1 MKDVPAPVSL
11 DDKYRLHC
19 GTVLMTGT
27 QALVRLPLAQRRRD
41 ELAGL
46 RTAGFISGYRGSPL
60 GSYDRELWR
69 ARALLDQHGIIF
81 KPGVN
86 EDLAAT
92 AVWGT
97 QQINQFPST
106 YDGVFSIWYGKGPGV
121 ERSGDALKHGNYAGA
136 AKHGGVLVVCGDDHA
151 AKSSS
156 IAHQSE
162 QTLAAHSIPVLY
174 PASVGEIIE
183 YGMAGWA
190 LSRFA
195 GLWVALKCVNETL
208 ETDAT
213 VSVDENG
220 SAIQV
225 PESVHNPEGG
235 VNYQGSYGPTRDDML
250 VTRYRLPRA
259 KEFAQHNRFDRAVFG
274 SSSPRFGI
282 LTAGKAYADVRYAL
296 TLLQVDESRAKSLG
310 LDIYKVGMIWPLE
323 ASGLRRFAAGLVEL
337 LVVEEKRPFLEPQAA
352 SALYDL
358 AVRPRI
364 LGKHD
369 ENGRVLLPSDIPL
382 SATEVAIVIADR
394 LDKVGIADAA
404 LRKRSIELR
413 RRLAERPPS
422 TVPDRPTAD
431 QLRGGSIRTPYF
443 CSGCPHNTSTRV
455 PEGSKAF
462 AGIGCHTMVLR
473 MARETL
479 PPSHMGGEGA
489 NWIGIQPFVDTP
501 HVFQN
506 LGDGTYFHSGLMAI
520 RAAVAAG
527 SNITYKILYNDVVAM
542 TGGQPI
548 DGTISVPTM
557 AQQVL
562 AEGVRQCVIVSDAP
576 HVHRGS
582 AALPNNVTV
591 YSRDDLDQVQRKLRE
606 VAGVTILIYAQM
618 CAAEKRRKIK
628 RGVLP
633 QAARRVFIN
642 EQVCEGCG
650 ECSVKSNCVSIRPK
664 ETPLGRKRMIDQSTC
679 NEDLSCIK
687 GFCPSFVLVRNAR
700 PRAGRALDFTPQT
713 KAFIPEPP
721 PITYAYHYNVV
732 VAGIG
737 GTGVITIGAVL
748 AMAAHI
754 EGRGAGTYNMTGL
767 AQKGGPVYS
776 HLRFTPR
783 PEAVAAAR
791 VDVADADLV
800 IVCDLLAAL
809 ALEAL
814 QTIDRGRTRAV
825 VNSSVEPSG
834 AFQLFPDSNLPG
846 GVELGQFASVIGSNH
861 MSIIDATSFADEL
874 TGDTIAANM
883 FMVGYAYQKGLLP
896 VSIASI
902 SRAIELNAVAVA
914 FNLRALELGRRAA
927 VDQAGAE
934 TRAAPVSA
942 RTHQSAHSLSIEEL
956 VAHHCRH
963 LTEYQNARYA
973 ERYARRVQSV
983 REAEHAKLPG
993 TDGLTRAVARCY
1005 ARVLAY
1011 KDEYEVARLYASP
1024 AFLTSLKQA
1033 FEGDARLQVLLSPPT
1048 LFGSQSR
1055 SLEPRK
1061 RAFGP
1066 WIFVVFR
1073 LLRRL
1078 KGLRGTRFDLFGR
1091 TAERRMERRVLAD
1104 YEVLLDEIVAT
1115 LAPEN
1120 HPLAV
1125 QLAEL
1130 PENIRGFGH
1139 VKWRNFT
1146 QTEEIKTRLIGS
1158 FRAMIAN
1165 SKARL

>member
-1 MKDVPAPVSL
+1 MMDGRQPISL
-11 DDKYRLHC
+11 DDKYRLHT
-19 GTVLMTGT
+19 GSVLMTGT

-41 ELAGL
+41 QSAGL

-60 GSYDRELWR
+60 GGYDRELWR
-69 ARALLDQHGIIF
+69 ARALLDEHGIVF
-81 KPGVN
+81 RPGVN

-97 QQINQFPST
+97 QQLSHFPT
-106 YDGVFSIWYGKGPGV
+106 TFDGVFSIWYGKGPGV
-121 ERSGDALKHGNYAGA
+121 ERSGDALKHGNYSGTS
-136 AKHGGVLVVCGDDHA
+136 KHGGVLVVCGDDHA

-183 YGMAGWA
+183 YGIAGWA

-195 GLWVALKCVNETL
+195 GLWVGLKCVNETL

-213 VSVDENG
+213 VSVDEH
-220 SAIQV
+220 AAPIQV
-225 PESVHNPEGG
+225 PESILTPEGG

-259 KEFAQHNRFDRAVFG
+259 KQFAEHNRFDRAVFG
-274 SSSPRFGI
+274 SSSPRLGI

-296 TLLQVDESRAKSLG
+296 TLLQVDGSRAQSLG

-323 ASGLRRFAAGLVEL
+323 ESGLRRFAAGLVEI
-337 LVVEEKRPFLEPQAA
+337 LVVEEKRPFLEYQAA

-358 AVRPRI
+358 AIRPRI
-364 LGKHD
+364 LGKRD
-369 ENGRVLLPSDIPL
+369 ENGCALLPSDIPL
-382 SATEVAIVIADR
+382 NATEVAIVIAER
-394 LDKVGIADAA
+394 LDKVGVADAA
-404 LRKRSIELR
+404 LRERVMELK
-413 RRLAERPPS
+413 RRLASRPAS
-422 TVPDRPTAD
+422 NVPDRPTAD

-473 MARETL
+473 MGRETL

-489 NWIGIQPFVDTP
+489 SWIGIQPFVDTP

-548 DGTISVPTM
+548 DGTISVATM

-562 AEGVRQCVIVSDAP
+562 AEGVKQCVIVSDAP
-576 HVHRGS
+576 DFHRRS
-582 AALPNNVTV
+582 TVLPKDVTV
-591 YSRDDLDQVQRKLRE
+591 YSRDDLDQVQHRLRDI
-606 VAGVTILIYAQM
+606 AGVTILIYEQM

-633 QAARRVFIN
+633 PATRRVFIN

-650 ECSVKSNCVSIRPK
+650 ECSAKSNCVSIRPK

-700 PRAGRALDFTPQT
+700 PRAGRALDFTPHAMT
-713 KAFIPEPP
+713 VIPEPP
-721 PITYAYHYNVV
+721 SINHAPHYNVV

-776 HLRFTPR
+776 HLRFTPT
-783 PEAVAAAR
+783 PETVAAAR
-791 VDVADADLV
+791 VDVADADLL

-809 ALEAL
+809 APEAL
-814 QTIDRGRTRAV
+814 QTIDRDRTRAV

-846 GVELGQFASVIGSNH
+846 GAELSQFVSVLGRENLSV
-861 MSIIDATSFADEL
+861 IDATSFADEL

-896 VSIASI
+896 VSIESI

-914 FNLRALELGRRAA
+914 FNLRALDLGRRAA
-927 VDQAGAE
+927 VDQAGS
-934 TRAAPVSA
+934 AASTVLVSA
-942 RTHQSAHSLSIEEL
+942 SRQSADSLTIEEL

-973 ERYARRVQSV
+973 DRYARRIQSV
-983 REAEHAKLPG
+983 RDTEQTKTPG
-993 TDGLTRAVARCY
+993 RDGLTRAVARAY
-1005 ARVLAY
+1005 GRVMAY
-1011 KDEYEVARLYASP
+1011 KDEYEVARLYVSRP
-1024 AFLTSLKQA
+1024 FLDSLKQA
-1033 FEGDARLQVLLSPPT
+1033 FEGEARLEVLLSPPT
-1048 LFGSQSR
+1048 LFGSGSR
-1055 SLEPRK
+1055 SREPRK

-1073 LLRRL
+1073 LLARL

-1091 TAERRMERRVLAD
+1091 TAERRMERQVLAD
-1104 YEVLLDEIVAT
+1104 YEVLLDEIVAALT
-1115 LAPEN
+1115 PEN
-1120 HPLAV
+1120 HQLAV

-1130 PENIRGFGH
+1130 PETIRGFGH
-1139 VKWRNFT
+1139 VKWRNLS
-1146 QTEEIKTRLIGS
+1146 QAEEIKTRLIRG
-1158 FRAMIAN
+1158 FRATTVA
-1165 SKARL
+1165 STTGL

>member
-1 MKDVPAPVSL
+1 MMNVRRPITL
-11 DDKYRLHC
+11 DDKYLLNC
-19 GTVLMTGT
+19 GTVLMSGT

-60 GSYDRELWR
+60 GGYDRELWR

-97 QQINQFPST
+97 QQISHFPGT
-106 YDGVFSIWYGKGPGV
+106 YDGVYSIWYGKGPGV
-121 ERSGDALKHGNYAGA
+121 ERSGDALKHGNYSGTS
-136 AKHGGVLVVCGDDHA
+136 KHGGVLVVCGDDHA

-190 LSRFA
+190 MSRFT

-208 ETDAT
+208 ETDVT
-213 VSVDENG
+213 VSVDESS
-220 SAIQV
+220 SAIQL
-225 PESVHNPEGG
+225 PESIDEPEGG
-235 VNYQGSYGPTRDDML
+235 VNYQASYGPARDDTL

-259 KEFAQHNRFDRAVFG
+259 KQFARHNRFDRAVFG
-274 SSSPRFGI
+274 SASPRIGI

-296 TLLQVDESRAKSLG
+296 TLLQLDESRAKSLG
-310 LDIYKVGMIWPLE
+310 LEIYKVGMIWPLE
-323 ASGLRRFAAGLVEL
+323 ESGLRRFAAGLAEI
-337 LVVEEKRPFLEPQAA
+337 LVVEEKRPFLEQQAA
-352 SALYDL
+352 SVLYDL

-364 LGKHD
+364 IGKRD
-369 ENGRVLLPSDIPL
+369 ENGRLLLPSDLPL
-382 SATEVAIVIADR
+382 SATEVAIVIAER
-394 LDKVGIADAA
+394 LEKAGIADAA
-404 LRKRSIELR
+404 LRQRSIELK
-413 RRLAERPPS
+413 RRLAERPS
-422 TVPDRPTAD
+422 SAVPDRPTAD

-462 AGIGCHTMVLR
+462 AGIGCHTMALR

-489 NWIGIQPFVDTP
+489 NWIGIQPFVKTP
-501 HVFQN
+501 HIFQN

-520 RAAVAAG
+520 RAAVAAA

-548 DGTISVPTM
+548 DGTISVPTL

-562 AEGVRQCVIVSDAP
+562 SEGVKECVVVSDAP
-576 HVHRGS
+576 DVHRRS
-582 AALPNNVTV
+582 AALPKNVTV
-591 YSRDDLDQVQRKLRE
+591 YSRDDLDQVQQRLRE
-606 VAGVTILIYAQM
+606 IPGVTVLIYEQM

-628 RGVLP
+628 RGILP
-633 QAARRVFIN
+633 QPTRRVFIN

-650 ECSVKSNCVSIRPK
+650 DCSVKSNCVSIRPK

-700 PRAGRALDFTPQT
+700 PRVGRALDSTPKSRT
-713 KAFIPEPP
+713 FIPAAPSL
-721 PITYAYHYNVV
+721 TYTHHYNVV

-754 EGRGAGTYNMTGL
+754 EGAGAGTYNMTGL

-776 HLRFTPR
+776 HLRFTPT
-783 PEAVAAAR
+783 PETVAAAR

-814 QTIDRGRTRAV
+814 QTIERGRTRAV
-825 VNSSVEPSG
+825 VNSTVEPSA

-846 GVELGQFASVIGSNH
+846 SAELGQFASALGQDKL
-861 MSIIDATSFADEL
+861 SIIDATSFADEL

-896 VSIASI
+896 VSIESI

-914 FNLRALELGRRAA
+914 FNLRAIDLGRRAA
-927 VDQAGAE
+927 VAQAGSE
-934 TRAAPVSA
+934 SPTTLVSRRA
-942 RTHQSAHSLSIEEL
+942 HQSADDLTTQEL

-963 LTEYQNARYA
+963 LAEYQDSRYA
-973 ERYARRVQSV
+973 DRYARRVQSI
-983 REAEHAKLPG
+983 RRTERAKTPG
-993 TDGLTRAVARCY
+993 RDGLTRAVARSY

-1011 KDEYEVARLYASP
+1011 KDEYEVARLYVSP
-1024 AFLTSLKQA
+1024 PFLDSLNQA
-1033 FEGDARLQVLLSPPT
+1033 FEGEARLEVLLAPPT
-1048 LFGSQSR
+1048 LFGSGSR
-1055 SLEPRK
+1055 SVEPRK

-1078 KGLRGTRFDLFGR
+1078 KGLRGTRFDPFGR
-1091 TAERRMERRVLAD
+1091 TAERRMERKVLAD
-1104 YEVLLDEIVAT
+1104 YEVLLEEIVAT
-1115 LAPEN
+1115 LTPEN
-1120 HPLAV
+1120 HQLAV

-1130 PENIRGFGH
+1130 PENIRGFGQ
-1139 VKWRNFT
+1139 VKWRNF
-1146 QTEEIKTRLIGS
+1146 EEAEQLKARLIES
-1158 FRAMIAN
+1158 FRAMPPA
-1165 SKARL
+1165 STVGV

>member
-1 MKDVPAPVSL
+1 MNAPRPITL
-11 DDKYRLHC
+11 DDKYLLDS

-41 ELAGL
+41 ESAGL
-46 RTAGFISGYRGSPL
+46 RTGGFISGYRGSPL
-60 GSYDRELWR
+60 GGYDRELWR
-69 ARALLDQHGIIF
+69 ARALLDEHRIVF

-97 QQINQFPST
+97 QQISNFPGT
-106 YDGVFSIWYGKGPGV
+106 YDGVFAIWYGKGPGV
-121 ERSGDALKHGNYAGA
+121 ERSGDALKHGNYSGTS
-136 AKHGGVLVVCGDDHA
+136 KHGGVLVVCGDDHA

-190 LSRFA
+190 MSRFT
-195 GLWVALKCVNETL
+195 GLWLALKCVNETL
-208 ETDAT
+208 ETDVT
-213 VSVDENG
+213 VSIDEG
-220 SAIQV
+220 APAIQL
-225 PESVHNPEGG
+225 PDLIDDPEGG
-235 VNYQGSYGPTRDDML
+235 VNYQASYGPARDDIL

-259 KEFAQHNRFDRAVFG
+259 KQFARHNRFDRAVFG
-274 SSSPRFGI
+274 CSSPRIGI

-296 TLLQVDESRAKSLG
+296 TLLQIDESRARSLG
-310 LDIYKVGMIWPLE
+310 LEIYKVGMIWPLE
-323 ASGLRRFAAGLVEL
+323 ESGLRRFAAGLAEI
-337 LVVEEKRPFLEPQAA
+337 LVVEEKRPFLEQQAA

-364 LGKHD
+364 IGKRD
-369 ENGRVLLPSDIPL
+369 EHGCVLLPSDIPL
-382 SATEVAIVIADR
+382 SATEVAIVIAER
-394 LDKVGIADAA
+394 LENLGIADAA
-404 LRKRSIELR
+404 LQQRSIELKK
-413 RRLAERPPS
+413 RLAERRSS

-431 QLRGGSIRTPYF
+431 QLSGGSIRTPYF

-462 AGIGCHTMVLR
+462 AGIGCHTMALR

-489 NWIGIQPFVDTP
+489 NWIGIQPFVNTP

-520 RAAVAAG
+520 RAAVAAA

-562 AEGVRQCVIVSDAP
+562 SEGVRQCVVVSDAP
-576 HVHRGS
+576 DLHRRS
-582 AALPNNVTV
+582 AVLPKNVTV
-591 YSRDDLDQVQRKLRE
+591 YSRDDLDRVQQQLRE
-606 VAGVTILIYAQM
+606 VPGVTVLIYEQM

-628 RGVLP
+628 RGILP
-633 QAARRVFIN
+633 QPTRRVFIN

-650 ECSVKSNCVSIRPK
+650 DCSVKSNCVSIRPK
-664 ETPLGRKRMIDQSTC
+664 ETPSGRKRMIDQSTC

-700 PRAGRALDFTPQT
+700 PRAGRALDSTLRSET
-713 KAFIPEPP
+713 FIPEPP
-721 PITYAYHYNVV
+721 SLTYAHHYHVV

-754 EGRGAGTYNMTGL
+754 EGAGAGTYNMTGL

-783 PEAVAAAR
+783 PETVGTAR
-791 VDVADADLV
+791 VDIADADLV
-800 IVCDLLAAL
+800 IACDLLAAL

-814 QTIDRGRTRAV
+814 QTIERGRTRAV
-825 VNSSVEPSG
+825 VNSSVEPSA
-834 AFQLFPDSNLPG
+834 AFQLFPDSHLPG
-846 GVELGQFASVIGSNH
+846 SAELGQFASVVGQDNI
-861 MSIIDATSFADEL
+861 SIIDTTSFADEL

-896 VSIASI
+896 VSIESI
-902 SRAIELNAVAVA
+902 SRAIKLNAVAVA

-927 VDQAGAE
+927 VDQATSAPTTTLAS
-934 TRAAPVSA
+934 TRA
-942 RTHQSAHSLSIEEL
+942 HQAADNLTIEEL

-963 LTEYQNARYA
+963 LAEYQNSRYA
-973 ERYARRVQSV
+973 DRYARRVQSIRDTERV
-983 REAEHAKLPG
+983 KTPG
-993 TDGLTRAVARCY
+993 RDDLTRAVARSY

-1011 KDEYEVARLYASP
+1011 KDEYEVARLYVSP
-1024 AFLTSLKQA
+1024 PFLDSLKQA
-1033 FEGDARLQVLLSPPT
+1033 FEGEARLEVWLAPPT
-1048 LFGSQSR
+1048 LFGSR
-1055 SLEPRK
+1055 SPSVDPRK

-1078 KGLRGTRFDLFGR
+1078 KGLRGTRLDPFAR
-1091 TAERRMERRVLAD
+1091 TAERRMERKVLAD
-1104 YEVLLDEIVAT
+1104 YEVLLEEIVAT
-1115 LAPEN
+1115 LTPES
-1120 HPLAV
+1120 HQLAV

-1139 VKWRNFT
+1139 VKWRNFR
-1146 QTEEIKTRLIGS
+1146 QTEDVKARLIER
-1158 FRAMIAN
+1158 FRAMTPA
-1165 SKARL
+1165 STVGV

>member
-97 QQINQFPST
+97 QQINQFPSN

-121 ERSGDALKHGNYAGA
+121 ERSGDALKHGNYGGA
-136 AKHGGVLVVCGDDHA
+136 SRHGGVLVVCGDDHA

-213 VSVDENG
+213 VSVDESG

-323 ASGLRRFAAGLVEL
+323 ASGLRRFAAGLVEI
-337 LVVEEKRPFLEPQAA
+337 LVVEEKRPFLEQQAA
-352 SALYDL
+352 TALYDL
-358 AVRPRI
+358 AERPRI
-364 LGKHD
+364 LGKRD
-369 ENGRVLLPSDIPL
+369 ENGQVLLPSDIPL
-382 SATEVAIVIADR
+382 NPTEVAIVIAQR
-394 LDKVGIADAA
+394 LDKVGAADTA
-404 LRKRSIELR
+404 LRQRAGELK
-413 RRLAERPPS
+413 RRLAERPSS
-422 TVPDRPTAD
+422 TVPDRPTAE

-455 PEGSKAF
+455 PAGSKAF

-548 DGTISVPTM
+548 DGTISVATL

-562 AEGVRQCVIVSDAP
+562 SEGVRQCVVVSDAP
-576 HVHRGS
+576 DVHRRS
-582 AALPNNVTV
+582 ALLPKSVAV
-591 YSRDDLDQVQRKLRE
+591 YSRDDLDQVQLQLRE
-606 VAGVTILIYAQM
+606 LAGVTVLIYDQM

-633 QAARRVFIN
+633 QATRRVFIN

-650 ECSVKSNCVSIRPK
+650 ECSVKSNCISIRPT
-664 ETPLGRKRMIDQSTC
+664 ETPLGRKRTIDQSTC
-679 NEDLSCIK
+679 NEDMSCVK

-700 PRAGRALDFTPQT
+700 PRAGRALDVSTHAT
-713 KAFIPEPP
+713 AIPEPP
-721 PITYAYHYNVV
+721 SLANTHPYNVV

-754 EGRGAGTYNMTGL
+754 EGRGSGTYNMTGL

-776 HLRFTPR
+776 HLRFTPQ
-783 PEAVAAAR
+783 PEAVTAAR
-791 VDVADADLV
+791 IDVADADLV

-809 ALEAL
+809 APEAL
-814 QTIDRGRTRAV
+814 QTIERGRTRAV

-834 AFQLFPDSNLPG
+834 AFQLFPDSHLPG
-846 GVELGQFASVIGSNH
+846 DAELGQFASVVGRDS

-874 TGDTIAANM
+874 GDTIATNM

-896 VSIASI
+896 LSIDSI
-902 SRAIELNAVAVA
+902 SRAIELNAVAVP
-914 FNLRALELGRRAA
+914 FNLQALDLGRRAA
-927 VDQAGAE
+927 VDQATAQ
-934 TRAAPVSA
+934 TRAAPSTVRTNPSA
-942 RTHQSAHSLSIEEL
+942 DSLTIDEL

-973 ERYARRVQSV
+973 DRYARRVQSV
-983 REAEHAKLPG
+983 RDTERAKTPG
-993 TDGLTRAVARCY
+993 RDGLTRAVARGY
-1005 ARVLAY
+1005 GRVLAY
-1011 KDEYEVARLYASP
+1011 KDEYEVARLYVSRP
-1024 AFLTSLKQA
+1024 FLDSLKQA
-1033 FEGDARLQVLLSPPT
+1033 FEGKARLEVLLAPPT
-1048 LFGSQSR
+1048 LFNSR
-1055 SLEPRK
+1055 SRSEPKK

-1073 LLRRL
+1073 VLARL

-1091 TAERRMERRVLAD
+1091 TAERRMERKVLSD
-1104 YEVLLDEIVAT
+1104 YEVLLDDVVAALT
-1115 LAPEN
+1115 PAN
-1120 HPLAV
+1120 HELAV
-1125 QLAEL
+1125 QLAAL
-1130 PENIRGFGH
+1130 PDNIRGFGH
-1139 VKWRNFT
+1139 VKWRNWS
-1146 QTEEIKTRLIGS
+1146 QTEAVKIQLIER
-1158 FRAMIAN
+1158 FRALTGVIEAG
-1165 SKARL
+1165 A